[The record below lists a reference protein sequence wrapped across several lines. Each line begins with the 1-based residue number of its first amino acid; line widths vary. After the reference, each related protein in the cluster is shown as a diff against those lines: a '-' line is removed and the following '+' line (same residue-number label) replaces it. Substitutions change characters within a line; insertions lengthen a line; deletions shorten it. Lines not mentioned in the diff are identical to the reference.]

1 MYLIIDTPTKHGAVG
16 IWRKGA
22 LTRQLSWRS
31 DHNHTAELMPAIES
45 LLSQERLAPTDIQ
58 GIAVTSGPGGF
69 GALRAGMS
77 VAKGLAFSLGV
88 PLVGISALEASA
100 YPYREVGYPVC
111 SLLEAGRGQVAWARF
126 QQTTSGWRRRTPDR
140 VTPDQALLQATGRH
154 TLFCGEGVATY
165 AQRLREA
172 IGRRAHLAPQ
182 TALTDRLHGA
192 AAIGSARLDAG
203 EADPLAAL
211 QPRYLRQPGITPPR
225 QPQPVRY
232 GTKAQ
237 R

>member
-1 MYLIIDTPTKHGAVG
+1 MYLIIDTSTKHGAVG

-22 LTRQLSWRS
+22 LTRQLSWLS

-45 LLSQERLAPTDIQ
+45 LLSQEGFAPKDIQ

-77 VAKGLAFSLGV
+77 AAKGLAFALGV
-88 PLVGISALEASA
+88 PLVGISSLEASA
-100 YPYREVGYPVC
+100 YPYRDLGYPVC
-111 SLLEAGRGQVAWARF
+111 SLLVAGRDLVAWARF
-126 QQTTSGWRRRTPDR
+126 QQTGSGWLRRTPDR
-140 VTPDQALLQATGRH
+140 VTPEAVLLQATGRH
-154 TLFCGEGVATY
+154 TLFCGEGLATY

-172 IGRRAHLAPQ
+172 LGRRAHLAPQ
-182 TALTDRLHGA
+182 MAPMDRLQGA

-211 QPRYLRQPGITPPR
+211 QPHYLRLPAITPPR
-225 QPQPVRY
+225 PPQPVRH
-232 GTKAQ
+232 GTVA
-237 R
+237 RR

>member
-1 MYLIIDTPTKHGAVG
+1 MYLIIDTSTKHGAVG
-16 IWRKGA
+16 IWRGGA

-45 LLSQERLAPTDIQ
+45 LLSQEKLAPTDIQ

-77 VAKGLAFSLGV
+77 AAKGLAFALGV
-88 PLVGISALEASA
+88 PLAGISSLEASA

-111 SLLEAGRGQVAWARF
+111 SLLVAGRGLVAWARF
-126 QQTTSGWRRRTPDR
+126 QQTNSGWRRRSPDR
-140 VTPDQALLQATGRH
+140 VTPEAVLLRATGRH
-154 TLFCGEGVATY
+154 TLFCGEGLATY

-172 IGRRAHLAPQ
+172 MGQRAHLAPQ
-182 TALTDRLHGA
+182 TAPMDRLQGA

-203 EADPLAAL
+203 EAGPLAAL
-211 QPRYLRQPGITPPR
+211 QPHYLRPPAITPPR
-225 QPQPVRY
+225 PAHQVRY
-232 GTKAQ
+232 GTVA
-237 R
+237 RG